1 MTTRVPAP
9 EGTTRVLLADDEHL
23 VRGAIAALL
32 DLEAGIEV
40 VAQVGRGDE
49 VLAAV
54 VEHRPDVAVLD
65 IEMPGMD
72 GLSAAEQISSLC
84 KIVILTSLGR
94 PGYLRRAM
102 AAGVSGFLGKDASAE
117 ELAMAIRKVQSGG
130 RYLDAELAAAAMAA
144 GDSPLTG
151 RERDALRLAGD
162 GATIARIAAE
172 PHLTEGTVRNY
183 LSSAMTKLNAQNRLE
198 AIRTAQRMGWL

>member
-1 MTTRVPAP
+1 M
-9 EGTTRVLLADDEHL
+9 TTRVLLADDEHL
-23 VRGAIAALL
+23 IRGAIAALL
-32 DLEAGIEV
+32 DLEDGIEV

-49 VLAAV
+49 VVAAV
-54 VEHRPDVAVLD
+54 EKHRPDVAVLD

-72 GLSAAEQISSLC
+72 GLTAAEQISSQC

-144 GDSPLTG
+144 GDSPLTE
-151 RERDALRLAGD
+151 RERDALRLAAD

-172 PHLTEGTVRNY
+172 LHLTEGTVRNY

>member
-1 MTTRVPAP
+1 M
-9 EGTTRVLLADDEHL
+9 TTRVLLADDEHL
-23 VRGAIAALL
+23 IRGAIAALL
-32 DLEAGIEV
+32 DLEEGIEV

-49 VLAAV
+49 VVAAV
-54 VEHRPDVAVLD
+54 AEHRPDVAVLD

-72 GLSAAEQISSLC
+72 GLSAAEQISSQC
-84 KIVILTSLGR
+84 KIIILTSLGR

-117 ELAMAIRKVQSGG
+117 ELAMAIRKVQAGG

-144 GDSPLTG
+144 GDSPLTE

-162 GATIARIAAE
+162 GATISRIAAE
-172 PHLTEGTVRNY
+172 LHLTEGTVRNY
-183 LSSAMTKLNAQNRLE
+183 LSSAMAKLNAQNRLE

>member
-1 MTTRVPAP
+1 M
-9 EGTTRVLLADDEHL
+9 TTRVLLADDEHL
-23 VRGAIAALL
+23 IRGAIAALL
-32 DLEAGIEV
+32 DLEDGIEV

-49 VLAAV
+49 VMAAV
-54 VEHRPDVAVLD
+54 AEHRPDVAVLD

-72 GLSAAEQISSLC
+72 GLSAAEQISSKC

-144 GDSPLTG
+144 GDSPLTD

-162 GATIARIAAE
+162 GHTISRIAAE
-172 PHLTEGTVRNY
+172 LHLTEGTVRNY

>member
-1 MTTRVPAP
+1 M
-9 EGTTRVLLADDEHL
+9 TTRVLLADDEHL
-23 VRGAIAALL
+23 IRGAIAALL
-32 DLEAGIEV
+32 DLEDGIEV
-40 VAQVGRGDE
+40 VAQVGRGDQI
-49 VLAAV
+49 LAAV
-54 VEHRPDVAVLD
+54 AEHRPDVAVLD

-144 GDSPLTG
+144 GDSPLTD

-162 GATIARIAAE
+162 GHTIARIAADL
-172 PHLTEGTVRNY
+172 HLTEGTVRNY
-183 LSSAMTKLNAQNRLE
+183 LSNAMTKLNAQNRLE

>member
-1 MTTRVPAP
+1 M
-9 EGTTRVLLADDEHL
+9 TTRVLLADDEHL
-23 VRGAIAALL
+23 IRGAIAALL
-32 DLEAGIEV
+32 DLEEGIEV

-49 VLAAV
+49 VVAAV
-54 VEHRPDVAVLD
+54 AAHRPDVAVLD

-72 GLSAAEQISSLC
+72 GLSAAEQISSQC

-144 GDSPLTG
+144 GDSPLTE

-162 GATIARIAAE
+162 GATISRIAAE
-172 PHLTEGTVRNY
+172 LHLTEGTVRNY
-183 LSSAMTKLNAQNRLE
+183 LSSAMTKLSAQNRLE

>member
-1 MTTRVPAP
+1 M
-9 EGTTRVLLADDEHL
+9 LLADDEHL
-23 VRGAIAALL
+23 IRGAIAALL
-32 DLEAGIEV
+32 DLEDGIEV

-49 VLAAV
+49 VVAAV
-54 VEHRPDVAVLD
+54 AEHRPDVAVLD
-65 IEMPGMD
+65 IEMPGID
-72 GLSAAEQISSLC
+72 GLSAAEQISSQC

-117 ELAMAIRKVQSGG
+117 ELAMAIRKVQAGG

-144 GDSPLTG
+144 GDSPLTE
-151 RERDALRLAGD
+151 RERDALRLAAE
-162 GATIARIAAE
+162 GATISRIAGE
-172 PHLTEGTVRNY
+172 LHLTEGTVRNY

>member
-1 MTTRVPAP
+1 M
-9 EGTTRVLLADDEHL
+9 TTRVLLADDEHL
-23 VRGAIAALL
+23 IRGAIAALL
-32 DLEAGIEV
+32 DLEDGIEV

-49 VLAAV
+49 VVGAV
-54 VEHRPDVAVLD
+54 AEHRPDVAVLD

-72 GLSAAEQISSLC
+72 GLSAAEQISSQC

-144 GDSPLTG
+144 GDSPLTE
-151 RERDALRLAGD
+151 RERDALRLAGE
-162 GATIARIAAE
+162 GAAISRIASE
-172 PHLTEGTVRNY
+172 LHLTEGTVRNY

>member
-1 MTTRVPAP
+1 M
-9 EGTTRVLLADDEHL
+9 TTRVLLADDEHL
-23 VRGAIAALL
+23 IRGALAALL
-32 DLEAGIEV
+32 DLEDGIEV

-54 VEHRPDVAVLD
+54 LEHRPDVAVLD

-72 GLSAAEQISSLC
+72 GLSAAEQISSQC

-117 ELAMAIRKVQSGG
+117 ELAMAIHKVQSGG

-144 GDSPLTG
+144 GDSPLTD

-162 GATIARIAAE
+162 GTPISRIAGE
-172 PHLTEGTVRNY
+172 LHLTEGTVRNY

>member
-1 MTTRVPAP
+1 M
-9 EGTTRVLLADDEHL
+9 TTRVLLADDEHL
-23 VRGAIAALL
+23 IRGALAALL
-32 DLEAGIEV
+32 NLEDGIDV

-54 VEHRPDVAVLD
+54 LEHRPDVAVLD

-72 GLSAAEQISSLC
+72 GLSAAEQISSQC

-117 ELAMAIRKVQSGG
+117 ELAMAIRKVQAGG

-144 GDSPLTG
+144 GDSPLTE

-172 PHLTEGTVRNY
+172 LHLTEGTVRNY
-183 LSSAMTKLNAQNRLE
+183 LSSAMTKLGAQNRLE

>member
-1 MTTRVPAP
+1 M
-9 EGTTRVLLADDEHL
+9 TTRVLLADDEHL
-23 VRGAIAALL
+23 IRGAIAALL
-32 DLEAGIEV
+32 DLEDGIEV

-54 VEHRPDVAVLD
+54 AEHRPDVAVLD

-94 PGYLRRAM
+94 PGDLRRAM

-117 ELAMAIRKVQSGG
+117 ELAMAIHKVQSGG

-144 GDSPLTG
+144 GDSPLTD

-162 GATIARIAAE
+162 GHTISRIAAE
-172 PHLTEGTVRNY
+172 LHLTEGTVRNY

>member
-9 EGTTRVLLADDEHL
+9 GGTTRVLLADDEHL

-40 VAQVGRGDE
+40 IAQVGRGDE

-144 GDSPLTG
+144 GDSPLTD

-172 PHLTEGTVRNY
+172 LHLTEGTVRNY

>member
-1 MTTRVPAP
+1 MTI
-9 EGTTRVLLADDEHL
+9 RVLLADDEHL

-32 DLEAGIEV
+32 DLEEGIQV
-40 VAQVGRGDE
+40 IAQVGRGDE
-49 VLAAV
+49 VVTAV
-54 VEHRPDVAVLD
+54 SEHRPDVAVLD

-72 GLSAAEQISSLC
+72 GLSAAEQISAQC

-102 AAGVSGFLGKDASAE
+102 AAGVGGFLGKDASAE
-117 ELAMAIRKVQSGG
+117 ELAMAIRKVQGGG

-144 GDSPLTG
+144 GDSPLTD

-162 GATIARIAAE
+162 GATISRIAGE
-172 PHLTEGTVRNY
+172 LHLTEGTVRNY

>member
-1 MTTRVPAP
+1 M
-9 EGTTRVLLADDEHL
+9 TTRVLLADDEHL

-32 DLEAGIEV
+32 DLEEGIEV

-49 VLAAV
+49 VVAAV
-54 VEHRPDVAVLD
+54 AEHRPDVAVLD

-72 GLSAAEQISSLC
+72 GLSAAELISSQC

-117 ELAMAIRKVQSGG
+117 ELAMAIRKVQAGG

-144 GDSPLTG
+144 GDSPLTE

-162 GATIARIAAE
+162 GATISRIAAE
-172 PHLTEGTVRNY
+172 LHLTEGTVRNY
-183 LSSAMTKLNAQNRLE
+183 LSSAMTKLSAQNRLE

>member
-1 MTTRVPAP
+1 MTI
-9 EGTTRVLLADDEHL
+9 RVLLADDEHL
-23 VRGAIAALL
+23 IRGAIAALL
-32 DLEAGIEV
+32 DLEDGIEV

-54 VEHRPDVAVLD
+54 AEHRPDVAVLD

-72 GLSAAEQISSLC
+72 GLSAAERISAKC

-117 ELAMAIRKVQSGG
+117 ELAMAIRKVHSGG

-144 GDSPLTG
+144 GDSPLTE

-162 GATIARIAAE
+162 GATISRIAGE
-172 PHLTEGTVRNY
+172 LHLTEGTVRNY

>member
-1 MTTRVPAP
+1 M
-9 EGTTRVLLADDEHL
+9 TTRVLLADDEHL
-23 VRGAIAALL
+23 IRGALAALL
-32 DLEAGIEV
+32 DLEDGIEV

-54 VEHRPDVAVLD
+54 TEHRPDVAVLD

-72 GLSAAEQISSLC
+72 GLSAAEQISSQC

-144 GDSPLTG
+144 GDSPLTD

-172 PHLTEGTVRNY
+172 LHLTEGTVRNY

>member
-1 MTTRVPAP
+1 M
-9 EGTTRVLLADDEHL
+9 TTRVLLADDEHL
-23 VRGAIAALL
+23 IRGAIAALL
-32 DLEAGIEV
+32 DLEDGIEV

-54 VEHRPDVAVLD
+54 EEHRPDVAVLD

-72 GLSAAEQISSLC
+72 GLSAAEQISSQC

-144 GDSPLTG
+144 GDSPLTE
-151 RERDALRLAGD
+151 RERDALRLAAD

-172 PHLTEGTVRNY
+172 LHLTEGTVRNY

>member
-1 MTTRVPAP
+1 M
-9 EGTTRVLLADDEHL
+9 TTRVLLADDEHL
-23 VRGAIAALL
+23 IRGAIAALL
-32 DLEAGIEV
+32 DLEDGIEV

-49 VLAAV
+49 VVAAV
-54 VEHRPDVAVLD
+54 AEHRPDVAVLD

-72 GLSAAEQISSLC
+72 GLSAAEHISAQC

-117 ELAMAIRKVQSGG
+117 ELAMAIRKVMAGG

-144 GDSPLTG
+144 GDSPLTE

-162 GATIARIAAE
+162 GATISRIAGE
-172 PHLTEGTVRNY
+172 LHLTEGTVRNY

>member
-1 MTTRVPAP
+1 M
-9 EGTTRVLLADDEHL
+9 TTRVLLADDEHL
-23 VRGAIAALL
+23 IRGAIAALL
-32 DLEAGIEV
+32 DLEEGIEV

-49 VLAAV
+49 VVAAV
-54 VEHRPDVAVLD
+54 AQHRPDVAVLD

-72 GLSAAEQISSLC
+72 GLSAAEQISSQC

-117 ELAMAIRKVQSGG
+117 ELAMAIRKVQTGG

-144 GDSPLTG
+144 GDSPLTE

-162 GATIARIAAE
+162 GATISRIAAE
-172 PHLTEGTVRNY
+172 LHLTEGTVRNY

>member
-1 MTTRVPAP
+1 M
-9 EGTTRVLLADDEHL
+9 TTRVLLADDEHL
-23 VRGAIAALL
+23 IRGAIAALL
-32 DLEAGIEV
+32 DLEDGIEV

-49 VLAAV
+49 VMAAV
-54 VEHRPDVAVLD
+54 AEHRPDVAVLD

-72 GLSAAEQISSLC
+72 GLSAAEQISSEC

-144 GDSPLTG
+144 GDSPLTE
-151 RERDALRLAGD
+151 RERDALRLAGE

-172 PHLTEGTVRNY
+172 LHLTEGTVRNY

>member
-1 MTTRVPAP
+1 M
-9 EGTTRVLLADDEHL
+9 TTRVLLADDEHL
-23 VRGAIAALL
+23 IRGALAALL
-32 DLEAGIEV
+32 DLEDGIEV

-54 VEHRPDVAVLD
+54 TEHSPDVAVLD

-72 GLSAAEQISSLC
+72 GLSAAEQISSKC

-144 GDSPLTG
+144 GDSPLTD

-162 GATIARIAAE
+162 GATIARIAGE
-172 PHLTEGTVRNY
+172 LHLTEGTVRNY

>member
-1 MTTRVPAP
+1 MS
-9 EGTTRVLLADDEHL
+9 TRVLLADDEHL
-23 VRGAIAALL
+23 IRGAIAALL
-32 DLEAGIEV
+32 DLEEGIEV
-40 VAQVGRGDE
+40 IAQVGRGDE
-49 VLAAV
+49 VVAAV
-54 VEHRPDVAVLD
+54 AEHRPDVAVLD

-72 GLSAAEQISSLC
+72 GLSAAEQISSAC
-84 KIVILTSLGR
+84 KIVILTSLAR

-117 ELAMAIRKVQSGG
+117 ELAMAIRKVQAGG

-144 GDSPLTG
+144 GDSPLTE

-162 GATIARIAAE
+162 GASISKIAAE
-172 PHLTEGTVRNY
+172 LHLTEGTVRNY

>member
-1 MTTRVPAP
+1 M
-9 EGTTRVLLADDEHL
+9 TTRVLLADDEHL
-23 VRGAIAALL
+23 IRGALAALL
-32 DLEAGIEV
+32 DLEDGIEV

-49 VLAAV
+49 VVPAV
-54 VEHRPDVAVLD
+54 RAHNPDVAVLD

-72 GLSAAEQISSLC
+72 GLTAAEQISSQC

-117 ELAMAIRKVQSGG
+117 ELAMAIRKVMAGG

-144 GDSPLTG
+144 GDSPLTE

-162 GATIARIAAE
+162 GAPISRIATE
-172 PHLTEGTVRNY
+172 LHLTEGTVRNY

>member
-1 MTTRVPAP
+1 M
-9 EGTTRVLLADDEHL
+9 TTRVLLADDEHL

-32 DLEAGIEV
+32 DLEDGIQV

-49 VLAAV
+49 VVAAV
-54 VEHRPDVAVLD
+54 AEHRPDVAVLD

-72 GLSAAEQISSLC
+72 GLSAAEQISSEC

-117 ELAMAIRKVQSGG
+117 ELAMAIRKVEAGG

-144 GDSPLTG
+144 GDSPLTE

-162 GATIARIAAE
+162 GATISRIAGE
-172 PHLTEGTVRNY
+172 LHLTEGTVRNY
-183 LSSAMTKLNAQNRLE
+183 LSSAMAKLNAQNRLE

>member
-1 MTTRVPAP
+1 M
-9 EGTTRVLLADDEHL
+9 TTRVLLADDEHL
-23 VRGAIAALL
+23 IRGALAALL

-49 VLAAV
+49 VVAAV
-54 VEHRPDVAVLD
+54 AEHRPDVAVLD

-72 GLSAAEQISSLC
+72 GLSAAEQISSQC

-144 GDSPLTG
+144 GDSPLTD

-162 GATIARIAAE
+162 GYTIARIAGE
-172 PHLTEGTVRNY
+172 LHLTEGTVRNY

>member
-1 MTTRVPAP
+1 M
-9 EGTTRVLLADDEHL
+9 TTRVLLADDEHL

-32 DLEAGIEV
+32 DLEEGIEV

-49 VLAAV
+49 VVAAV
-54 VEHRPDVAVLD
+54 AEHRPDVAVLD

-72 GLSAAEQISSLC
+72 GLSAAEQISAQC

-117 ELAMAIRKVQSGG
+117 ELAMAIRKVQGGG

-144 GDSPLTG
+144 GDSPLTE

-162 GATIARIAAE
+162 GATISKIAGE
-172 PHLTEGTVRNY
+172 LHLTEGTVRNY